1 MRRALA
7 VSLSDTFRSR
17 GFTFRRGGKVLM
29 VEGYFVAM
37 VQINGNTEATTPL
50 SVQLKLYSQFMI
62 YEFL

>member
-17 GFTFRRGGKVLM
+17 GFTFRRGGKVLT
-29 VEGYFVAM
+29 VESYFVTM
-37 VQINGNTEATTPL
+37 VQINGNIEATTPL